1 MRTIDTPYGPL
12 TIKHYAGPTTAP
24 GRGYLNDG
32 KHPSAAHAAGRAPD
46 DRYVGCRVRSPEH
59 QDGGRRVRDP
69 LTINGKPYEVDTAF
83 TLTPRGWAEDRSM
96 FRHALTPAGSFMA
109 PPTPAARKTWDERI
123 VPLIIAALAADTI
136 ATDVVIMDARAAF
149 IADCRKVAAELRA
162 EADRLDALT
171 ED

>member
-46 DRYVGCRVRSPEH
+46 ARYVDARVRSPEH
-59 QDGGRRVRDP
+59 QDGGYRVCSP
-69 LTINGKPYEVDTAF
+69 LTINGKPYEVDAGF
-83 TLTPRGWAEDRSM
+83 TLTADGWRADRSDY
-96 FRHALTPAGSFMA
+96 HALTPAGAFLTM
-109 PPTPAARKTWDERI
+109 PPTPAARRTWDERI
-123 VPLIIAALAADTI
+123 VPAIIATLTADTQAI
-136 ATDVVIMDARAAF
+136 ETARTDARMAF
-149 IADCRKVAAELRA
+149 VADCRDRAAMLRA